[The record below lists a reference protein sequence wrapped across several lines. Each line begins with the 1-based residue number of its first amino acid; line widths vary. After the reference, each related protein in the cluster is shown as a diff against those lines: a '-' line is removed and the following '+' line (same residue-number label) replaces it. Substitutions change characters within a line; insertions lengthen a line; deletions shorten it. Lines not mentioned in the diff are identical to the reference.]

1 LTWLNAAGWKGSI
14 VPVTDDG
21 YDQRQC
27 CSGINMAANAIG
39 KGLGT
44 GRPGIPAWAPP
55 LAIVMIVAFQV
66 LALAALGQ
74 PGWCECGYV
83 KLWHGLVLS
92 PENSQH
98 LTDWY
103 TFSHV
108 IHGSVFYLLL
118 WLVAPSMPFGLRLAL
133 ALGLEA
139 AWEVFENTPFVI
151 DRYRQSAL
159 AQGYFGDSVINS
171 VTDTLAAG
179 VGVVL
184 ARTLPIWAM
193 LVLVVFLELFVG
205 AMIRDNLIL
214 NIVQLIYP
222 NDFVSRWQSGL

>member
-1 LTWLNAAGWKGSI
+1 
-14 VPVTDDG
+14 
-21 YDQRQC
+21 
-27 CSGINMAANAIG
+27 MAANAIG
-39 KGLGT
+39 KRPGT

-55 LAIVMIVAFQV
+55 VAIVMIVASQV

-74 PGWCECGYV
+74 PSWCECGYV

-92 PENSQH
+92 SENSQH

-108 IHGSVFYLLL
+108 IHGSGFYLLL
-118 WLVAPSMPFGLRLAL
+118 WLVAPGMPFGMRLAI
-133 ALGLEA
+133 AFGLEA

-171 VTDTLAAG
+171 VVDTLAAG
-179 VGVVL
+179 VGMVL
-184 ARTLPIWAM
+184 ARTLPIWTTLA
-193 LVLVVFLELFVG
+193 LVVSLELFVG
-205 AMIRDNLIL
+205 AMIQDNLIL

>member
-1 LTWLNAAGWKGSI
+1 
-14 VPVTDDG
+14 
-21 YDQRQC
+21 
-27 CSGINMAANAIG
+27 MAANAIG
-39 KGLGT
+39 KRPGT

-55 LAIVMIVAFQV
+55 VAIVMIVASQV

-74 PGWCECGYV
+74 PSWCECGYV
-83 KLWHGLVLS
+83 KLWHGFVVS

-108 IHGSVFYLLL
+108 IHGSGFYLLL
-118 WLVAPSMPFGLRLAL
+118 WLVAPGMPFGMRLAI
-133 ALGLEA
+133 AFGLEA

-171 VTDTLAAG
+171 VVDTLAAG
-179 VGVVL
+179 VGMVL
-184 ARTLPIWAM
+184 ARTLPIWTTLA
-193 LVLVVFLELFVG
+193 LVVSLELFVG

>member
-1 LTWLNAAGWKGSI
+1 
-14 VPVTDDG
+14 
-21 YDQRQC
+21 
-27 CSGINMAANAIG
+27 MAANAIG
-39 KGLGT
+39 KRPDT

-55 LAIVMIVAFQV
+55 VAIVMIVASQV

-74 PGWCECGYV
+74 PSWCECGYV
-83 KLWHGLVLS
+83 KLWHGFVLS

-108 IHGSVFYLLL
+108 IHGSGFYLLL
-118 WLVAPSMPFGLRLAL
+118 WLVAPGMPFGLRLAI

-171 VTDTLAAG
+171 VVDTLAAG
-179 VGVVL
+179 VGMVL
-184 ARTLPIWAM
+184 ARTLPIWTTLA
-193 LVLVVFLELFVG
+193 LVVSLELFVG